1 MHRAI
6 FTLESRSRDALIQKK
21 YRLFDISFTALAAII
36 WCRKKQPKQVARK
49 LPTGSLYAVRRSAG
63 TSELAQQLHLR
74 PKKEL
79 MSIRL
84 RINLVLFAVFFAIAA
99 AGGWYVNHIFMK
111 QSNEHVVKQA
121 AILMESALAVRS
133 YTVDLIKPNLD
144 PLLDEKFL
152 PQTVPAFAATETFER
167 FRKKFPNFKYKEA
180 VLDPTNPRDLADEQE
195 RAIIGRFIENPALKD
210 ISGELFR
217 NQSRF
222 YYAAR
227 PIQIKSPACI
237 VCHDTPE
244 RAPATMRQIYGDK
257 GGFGWKLDQVVGAQ
271 IIVVPAFE
279 QDAAATELLKI
290 IAMLFAATFAVLL
303 VVINLVLPRQDH

>member
-1 MHRAI
+1 
-6 FTLESRSRDALIQKK
+6 
-21 YRLFDISFTALAAII
+21 
-36 WCRKKQPKQVARK
+36 
-49 LPTGSLYAVRRSAG
+49 
-63 TSELAQQLHLR
+63 
-74 PKKEL
+74 

-84 RINLVLFAVFFAIAA
+84 RINLVLFVAFFATAV

-111 QSNEHVVKQA
+111 QSNEHVVRQA
-121 AILMESALAVRS
+121 ALLMESALAVRS
-133 YTVDLIKPNLD
+133 YTVDLVKPNLD
-144 PLLDEKFL
+144 PLLDQKFL

-195 RAIIGRFIENPALKD
+195 RAIIGRFVDNPALQD

-222 YYAAR
+222 YYVAR

-279 QDAAATELLKI
+279 QDAAANELLKI
-290 IAMLFAATFAVLL
+290 IAILFAATFAFLL
-303 VVINLVLPRQDH
+303 VVINLVLPRRNP